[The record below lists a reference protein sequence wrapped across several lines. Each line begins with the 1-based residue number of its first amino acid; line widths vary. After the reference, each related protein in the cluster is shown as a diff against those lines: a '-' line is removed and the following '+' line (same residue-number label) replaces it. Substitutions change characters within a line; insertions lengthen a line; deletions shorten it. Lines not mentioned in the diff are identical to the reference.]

1 MDKIKLIILKRGRY
15 EKVKSGQMT
24 TWLTLN
30 DDFAKS
36 IQVGDLLRIMDDET
50 SEVCYA
56 ECTGFYAYGSFEELY
71 NKCDKNTLGYDG
83 NDKNN
88 IEKIKKDM
96 YEQCTPEAEKKH
108 GVRGIKFDYMPD
120 FKTADDMSREELEA
134 LLKHLNKECKSTFKQ
149 TFKYFDK
156 SEETIGYLT
165 HLAKHQPDILFD
177 NIDEQ
182 NYDILK
188 WSIVEQINELKQL
201 LDTLQE
207 KEDELDFPI
216 IRKYKFPDAYSDG
229 KNPPKKKK

>member
-1 MDKIKLIILKRGRY
+1 MKLIILKRGRY

-36 IQVGDLLRIMDDET
+36 IQTGDLLRIMDDKT

-56 ECTGFYAYGSFEELY
+56 QCIGFYSYGSFEELY

-83 NDKNN
+83 SDKNN

-96 YEQCTPEAEKKH
+96 YEQCSPEAEKKH
-108 GVRGIKFDYMPD
+108 GVRGIAFEYLPD
-120 FKTADDMSREELEA
+120 FKTADEMTQEELEA
-134 LLKHLNKECKSTFKQ
+134 LFKHLNKECKSTFRQ

-156 SEETIGYLT
+156 AEQTICYLT

-177 NIDEQ
+177 NIDEL
-182 NYDILK
+182 NYDIFK
-188 WSIVEQINELKQL
+188 WTLTEHIVKAKKL

-207 KEDELDFPI
+207 KEDEVNFPVKH
-216 IRKYKFPDAYSDG
+216 KYKLPDTYTD
-229 KNPPKKKK
+229 KPKK

>member
-1 MDKIKLIILKRGRY
+1 
-15 EKVKSGQMT
+15 MT

-36 IQVGDLLRIMDDET
+36 IQAGDLLRIMDDET

-56 ECTGFYAYGSFEELY
+56 QCVGFYAYGSFEELY

-83 NDKNN
+83 EDKKN

-108 GVRGIKFDYMPD
+108 GVRGIKFEYMPD
-120 FKTADDMSREELEA
+120 FKTTNEMTQEEIDEFIE
-134 LLKHLNKECKSTFKQ
+134 HLNKECVSTFKQ
-149 TFKYFDK
+149 VSKHIDK
-156 SEETIGYLT
+156 GENIIGYLT

-177 NIDEQ
+177 NVDPQ

-188 WSIVEQINELKQL
+188 WALCEYVVKAKQL

-207 KEDELDFPI
+207 KEDEVGFPI
-216 IRKYKFPDAYSDG
+216 IHKYKLPDTFTD
-229 KNPPKKKK
+229 NPTKKKK